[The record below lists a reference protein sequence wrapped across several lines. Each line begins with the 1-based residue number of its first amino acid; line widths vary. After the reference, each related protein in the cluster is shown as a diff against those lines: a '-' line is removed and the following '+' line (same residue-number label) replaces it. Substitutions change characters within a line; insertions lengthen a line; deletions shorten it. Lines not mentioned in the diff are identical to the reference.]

1 MCGFELTNALANEQL
16 MAMYIYIYSFYIYI
30 YMYIFICTCIP
41 QGPPGPLPYMPS
53 LALFGRHGHPLQLFA
68 SSYAALQLHCPFP
81 RRCRNRNISGGVVF
95 VWTAYVAVT
104 RLHSVSVLLAFVVVP
119 TESFLVTRLPVVTA
133 YALTAKAVG
142 PALSIAQDDV
152 DLLTV
157 AAE

>member
-1 MCGFELTNALANEQL
+1 
-16 MAMYIYIYSFYIYI
+16 
-30 YMYIFICTCIP
+30 MYIFICTCIP
-41 QGPPGPLPYMPS
+41 EGPPGHLPYMPS
-53 LALFGRHGHPLQLFA
+53 LALFRRHGHPLQLFA

-133 YALTAKAVG
+133 YALTA
-142 PALSIAQDDV
+142 
-152 DLLTV
+152 
-157 AAE
+157 

>member
-1 MCGFELTNALANEQL
+1 
-16 MAMYIYIYSFYIYI
+16 
-30 YMYIFICTCIP
+30 MYIFICTCIP

-53 LALFGRHGHPLQLFA
+53 LVSAIHYGNHILRQAFPRQSFA
-68 SSYAALQLHCPFP
+68 SSTAALLHCPFP

-133 YALTAKAVG
+133 YALTA
-142 PALSIAQDDV
+142 
-152 DLLTV
+152 
-157 AAE
+157 